1 LAFSVLSESWNWF
14 SIHLYSTPRPRACD
28 GRAVNAL
35 LPALATGMEA
45 GINLTGASIMGK
57 YFLGWIMGVP
67 VFVLV
72 IIYILFN

>member
-1 LAFSVLSESWNWF
+1 LAFSVLFESWNWF
-14 SIHLYSTPRPRACD
+14 SIHLYPNPRPRACD